1 MKTGMTK
8 EEIHSVRQSTAEAS
22 SAGAVVGKHLYVI
35 EAQLPQAF

>member
-1 MKTGMTK
+1 MKTGMAK
-8 EEIHSVRQSTAEAS
+8 EIHSVRQSTAEAS